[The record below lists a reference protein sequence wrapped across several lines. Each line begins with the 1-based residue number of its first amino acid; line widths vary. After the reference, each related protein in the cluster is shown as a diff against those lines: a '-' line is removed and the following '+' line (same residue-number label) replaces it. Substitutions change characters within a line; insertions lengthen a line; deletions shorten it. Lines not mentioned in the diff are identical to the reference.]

1 MIRLLLT
8 ASIHVRVFLRAW
20 MPSNIVLDVIRRRQ
34 NLKWGIP
41 AMLLAVPY
49 LAVAYWCRAVI
60 EGGAPGWLHVIVL
73 LCLWSALKFIIMG
86 PVSLVLLAAARF
98 HERGRQDVAV
108 GGWGQ
113 EASRRAGP
121 RLASLP
127 LVHFVDGISMSSRS
141 RTSFRST
148 RMRRPTR

>member
-20 MPSNIVLDVIRRRQ
+20 MPSNIVLDLIRRRQ

-73 LCLWSALKFIIMG
+73 LCLWSALKFIIVG
-86 PVSLVLLAAARF
+86 PVSVVLLVQARA
-98 HERGRQDVAV
+98 HERADL
-108 GGWGQ
+108 
-113 EASRRAGP
+113 RALKC
-121 RLASLP
+121 RA
-127 LVHFVDGISMSSRS
+127 
-141 RTSFRST
+141 TAQT
-148 RMRRPTR
+148 